1 MKIENIRRGKSF
13 GKNGLAV
20 SRKLKANLSYD
31 LAFVVLCKYPGVMST
46 FVHKKI
52 WIRMFIVALFVTAE
66 IWKQSKCPYGGEW
79 INKLWYIYANEY
91 FL

>member
-52 WIRMFIVALFVTAE
+52 
-66 IWKQSKCPYGGEW
+66 
-79 INKLWYIYANEY
+79 
-91 FL
+91 